1 VTQEKRAADRYRL
14 PLMAV
19 IGGSSI
25 SEKSEPLHAKVSDVS
40 TRGVYFTIDQRLPI
54 GMKFDFSFTLP
65 TEITEG
71 SEIAIDTKARV
82 VRVDET
88 PRDSVNGVGIAASF
102 EKFKISP
109 VAVGFALHK
118 AEQFRAKRNK

>member
-1 VTQEKRAADRYRL
+1 MTKEKRAADRYRL

-19 IGGSSI
+19 IGRSSI
-25 SEKSEPLHAKVSDVS
+25 PEESGAIHAKVSDVS
-40 TRGVYFTIDQRLPI
+40 TRGVYFTTDQRLPI
-54 GMKFDFSFTLP
+54 GMRFDFSFTLP

-88 PRDSVNGVGIAASF
+88 PRDSVHGVGIAALF
-102 EKFKISP
+102 EKFKINP

-118 AEQFRAKRNK
+118 AEQRRAKRTK